1 MIPLLQWIL
10 VYLSFLFLLES
21 TLVVHSF
28 LESFPF
34 HIHFV
39 VASSWMHVLGL
50 LFWVDIEVSH
60 IQSQNLWLSNL
71 TSWPQV
77 YDLFFPLSRSEI
89 FTSLLP
95 LAAHYHFP
103 LASLQLY
110 GSCAQPWLQAVNLAG
125 FLSNLGL
132 LRSLLTCKL

>member
-77 YDLFFPLSRSEI
+77 YDFFFPFHAPKSSQACCPWQHITI
-89 FTSLLP
+89 F
-95 LAAHYHFP
+95 
-103 LASLQLY
+103 
-110 GSCAQPWLQAVNLAG
+110 PWPPFSYMGAVPSPG
-125 FLSNLGL
+125 F
-132 LRSLLTCKL
+132 KQ